1 MATGWTTTPKL
12 EHSLAKTGPAHTKHR
27 SVETGSQT
35 FTKIDELQHTMA
47 HEHWKNFDKTKENS
61 AKTSDCH
68 DLFIRPME
76 QLFSKDRPMSAS
88 MLEATKDSIKLVWL
102 TKQIAHIARI
112 EQWVATDFHPLSWKF
127 QPWRKASWNLCG
139 TKSQNATLHHPLI
152 HKQTNLWRRN

>member
-1 MATGWTTTPKL
+1 
-12 EHSLAKTGPAHTKHR
+12 LAKTGPAHTKHR

-61 AKTSDCH
+61 AKTSDCY

-112 EQWVATDFHPLSWKF
+112 EQWVATDFNPFIKLSRFRHLNTASPNIRKMSCSM
-127 QPWRKASWNLCG
+127 QPISKTSGND
-139 TKSQNATLHHPLI
+139 I
-152 HKQTNLWRRN
+152 